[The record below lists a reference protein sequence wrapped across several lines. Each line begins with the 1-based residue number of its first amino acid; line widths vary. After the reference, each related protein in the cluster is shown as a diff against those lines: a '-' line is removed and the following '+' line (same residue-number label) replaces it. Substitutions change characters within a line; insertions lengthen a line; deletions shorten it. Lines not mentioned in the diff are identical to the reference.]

1 MRDLRPGIDVA
12 GVARSVIEGAAAP
25 VVMSNT
31 QKCLAVIAS
40 HPIQYA
46 VPLYQR
52 LARREDIAIKVFF
65 TWHAGREPVEDRGFR
80 QRILWD
86 VPLTSGYEFE
96 LVASTARNPGPYRF
110 FGLRTPTLVERV
122 IAWKPDLVLVN
133 GWAWL
138 SHLRA
143 LHAFARLGVRTLFR
157 GDSHLLD
164 KARRGPRWWIKRRV
178 LRRVFSWPAGFLVV
192 GSANRAYYEA
202 FGVDAARLHPC
213 PHSIDVARFAEP
225 AETLQREAARWRRE
239 LGISPEQT
247 VLLYAGKF
255 ERKKRPV
262 ELMRTVGRL
271 RRGDVV
277 LVLVGSGELHGE
289 IDAIAAQDPS
299 RFRVLPFQNQSRMPL
314 VYRLGDV
321 FVLPSAYGETWGLAV
336 NEAMS
341 CGRPVVVS
349 DRVGCA
355 ADLVDPDCGRVFAW
369 NDLASLERIIDG
381 LVVGADSL
389 SQMGRA
395 AAVRAHSFDIAV
407 TEAALA
413 GAVARFCR

>member
-1 MRDLRPGIDVA
+1 
-12 GVARSVIEGAAAP
+12 
-25 VVMSNT
+25 MSNA
-31 QKCLAVIAS
+31 QKRLAVIAS

-46 VPLYQR
+46 VPLYER
-52 LARREDIAIKVFF
+52 VARREDIAVKVFF
-65 TWHAGREPVEDRGFR
+65 TWHAGQEPVEDRGFQ
-80 QRILWD
+80 QRIAWD
-86 VPLTSGYEFE
+86 IPLTGGYEFE
-96 LVASTARNPGPYRF
+96 LVANTARDPGPYRF
-110 FGLRTPTLVERV
+110 FGLRTPNLVERV
-122 IAWKPDLVLVN
+122 LAWKPDLVLVN

-164 KARRGPRWWIKRRV
+164 AARRGPRWWIKRSL

-202 FGVDAARLHPC
+202 FGVEAARLHPC

-225 AETLQREAARWRRE
+225 AETLEREAAQWRRE
-239 LGISPEQT
+239 LGISPGQM

-262 ELMRTVGRL
+262 ELMRVVGRL
-271 RRGDVV
+271 RLGDVV
-277 LVLVGSGELHGE
+277 LVLVGSGELQGE
-289 IDAIAAQDPS
+289 IDAIAAKDPS
-299 RFRVLPFQNQSRMPL
+299 RFRVLPFQNQSRMPV
-314 VYRLGDV
+314 VYRLGDL
-321 FVLPSAYGETWGLAV
+321 FVLPSAYGETWGLAIT
-336 NEAMS
+336 EAMS

-355 ADLVDPDCGRVFAW
+355 TDLVDPGCGRVFPW
-369 NDLASLERIIDG
+369 NDFASLERTI
-381 LVVGADSL
+381 DSL
-389 SQMGRA
+389 IADPDSLQQMGCA
-395 AAVRAHSFDIAV
+395 AAERARSFDIAV

-413 GAVARFCR
+413 ATVERVCR

>member
-1 MRDLRPGIDVA
+1 
-12 GVARSVIEGAAAP
+12 
-25 VVMSNT
+25 MSHSG
-31 QKCLAVIAS
+31 KRLAVIAS

-46 VPLYQR
+46 VPLYER
-52 LARREDIAIKVFF
+52 LARRRDIALKVFF
-65 TWHAGREPVEDRGFR
+65 TWHAGREPVEDRGFQ

-86 VPLTSGYEFE
+86 IPLTEGYEHE
-96 LVASTARNPGPYRF
+96 LVGSTPSDPGPYRLF
-110 FGLRTPTLVERV
+110 SLRARDLVERV
-122 IAWKPDLVLVN
+122 VAWKPDLVLVN

-138 SHLRA
+138 PHLRA
-143 LHAFARLGVRTLFR
+143 LRAFARLGIRTLFR

-164 KARRGPRWWIKRRV
+164 TPQGGLRWWIKRCL

-202 FGVDAARLHPC
+202 FGVPPAQLYPC
-213 PHSIDVARFAEP
+213 PHSVDVARFAEP
-225 AETLQREAARWRRE
+225 AEALETETAQWRRD
-239 LGISPEQT
+239 LGISPEQR

-262 ELMRTVGRL
+262 ELMRVVGRL

-277 LVLVGSGELHGE
+277 LVLVGSGELQGE

-314 VYRLGDV
+314 VYRLGDL
-321 FVLPSAYGETWGLAV
+321 FVLPSASGETWGLAV

-355 ADLVDPDCGRVFAW
+355 ADLVGPDCGRVFPW
-369 NDLASLERIIDG
+369 NDLASLGRILATLLDDPDG
-381 LVVGADSL
+381 LSR
-389 SQMGRA
+389 MGRA
-395 AAVRAHSFDIAV
+395 AAARAQSFDIGV
-407 TEAALA
+407 TETALVE
-413 GAVARFCR
+413 AVARFCR